1 MGVGHR
7 YICLKTQLSFMAVF
21 RREDLYWE
29 RLRGPSPIMPS
40 DIEYLVRE
48 LQLLKAE
55 VQKIKKALEE
65 WGIKID

>member
-1 MGVGHR
+1 LGHR
-7 YICLKTQLSFMAVF
+7 YICLKTQLSFMAIF

-40 DIEYLVRE
+40 DIEHLVRE
-48 LQLLKAE
+48 LQLLKVE

-65 WGIKID
+65 RGIKID

>member
-1 MGVGHR
+1 
-7 YICLKTQLSFMAVF
+7 MAVF

-40 DIEYLVRE
+40 DIEHLVRE
-48 LQLLKAE
+48 LQLLKVE

-65 WGIKID
+65 RGIKID